1 MSYYKFLVLILAS
14 TLPLLAQ
21 AESLMD
27 KLNKMYDTKPQ
38 REDVQR
44 TITNAPDVF
53 KKAKPNV
60 VLIVGRKG
68 EQVWIGS
75 GFAISTD
82 GLIVTNAHV
91 VNNPTIETEL
101 VVTHP
106 DWNKKAY
113 KAGIVKVS
121 KTRDLAIIKI
131 NRSFSNPLILNAS
144 IPEVGA
150 TVYALGNP
158 GSGTEDIQGGVLDLT
173 FTSGII
179 SATNRIIANNPC
191 YQTTATIN
199 GGNSGGPLLNTKG
212 EVVGVNTFGL
222 NHLENTFF
230 AVKAGEVNR
239 EFNSLLPR

>member
-1 MSYYKFLVLILAS
+1 MLKYIMLAMFS
-14 TLPLLAQ
+14 ISQAAQ

-38 REDVQR
+38 AAEQVNAPS
-44 TITNAPDVF
+44 NAPDVF

-68 EQVWIGS
+68 DEVWIGS

-91 VNNPTIETEL
+91 VNNPTNQTEL

-106 DWNKKAY
+106 DWNKQAY
-113 KAGIVKVS
+113 QAKIIKVS
-121 KTRDLAIIKI
+121 KSRDLAVIKI
-131 NRSFSNPLILNAS
+131 NRTFKQPLILNEKT
-144 IPEVGA
+144 PDVGA

-158 GSGTEDIQGGVLDLT
+158 GTGTPDIQDGVLDLT

-179 SATNRIIANNPC
+179 SSTQRMIGTNPC

-199 GGNSGGPLLNTKG
+199 GGNSGGPLLDTRG
-212 EVVGVNTFGL
+212 EVIGVNTFGL
-222 NHLENTFF
+222 DHLENTFF
-230 AVKAGEVNR
+230 AVKAAEVRR
-239 EFNSLLPR
+239 EFKTQLSR